1 MFLQLGTVDEDSLE
15 EYYSKSVSLNK
26 QQCQVLLRLTLRRT
40 GCFRARISY
49 KDQPL
54 SNGEFDII
62 VLNGEQPFCAEEKQ
76 CSRRQ
81 LAQEC
86 SNLLKTDRFIF
97 FPGACVFSCVTLVF
111 LLLFS
116 ENEKACVEKN
126 VSTPGISIYFE
137 AYLYSSGNY
146 SSSSWQLPA
155 SSLLAPQRR
164 PSMGEEEDEHDS
176 PVEGQPEKVKKPK
189 KVYCYISPKVNRQ
202 HTEVWF
208 IILYLRK

>member
-1 MFLQLGTVDEDSLE
+1 MRCHRRNVFKICRFAILSQAQSSTVLH
-15 EYYSKSVSLNK
+15 
-26 QQCQVLLRLTLRRT
+26 
-40 GCFRARISY
+40 I
-49 KDQPL
+49 
-54 SNGEFDII
+54 
-62 VLNGEQPFCAEEKQ
+62 
-76 CSRRQ
+76 
-81 LAQEC
+81 
-86 SNLLKTDRFIF
+86 
-97 FPGACVFSCVTLVF
+97 
-111 LLLFS
+111 S

-189 KVYCYISPKVNRQ
+189 KVYCYISPKVSSHRIGVILLLFCCWME
-202 HTEVWF
+202 HKHVFFF
-208 IILYLRK
+208 IK

>member
-1 MFLQLGTVDEDSLE
+1 ME
-15 EYYSKSVSLNK
+15 EYYSKSVTLNK
-26 QQCQVLLRLTLRRT
+26 QQCQVLLRLTLRKT

-62 VLNGEQPFCAEEKQ
+62 VLSGEQLLATLIKTV
-76 CSRRQ
+76 SRNAVKLSLLNSQ
-81 LAQEC
+81 GM
-86 SNLLKTDRFIF
+86 NLIF
-97 FPGACVFSCVTLVF
+97 LHI
-111 LLLFS
+111 S

-164 PSMGEEEDEHDS
+164 PSMGEEEEEHDS
-176 PVEGQPEKVKKPK
+176 PVEGQPEKIKKPK
-189 KVYCYISPKVNRQ
+189 KVYCYISPKVS
-202 HTEVWF
+202 TS
-208 IILYLRK
+208 K

>member
-1 MFLQLGTVDEDSLE
+1 MH
-15 EYYSKSVSLNK
+15 
-26 QQCQVLLRLTLRRT
+26 
-40 GCFRARISY
+40 
-49 KDQPL
+49 
-54 SNGEFDII
+54 
-62 VLNGEQPFCAEEKQ
+62 
-76 CSRRQ
+76 
-81 LAQEC
+81 
-86 SNLLKTDRFIF
+86 
-97 FPGACVFSCVTLVF
+97 VFSLHI
-111 LLLFS
+111 S

-189 KVYCYISPKVNRQ
+189 KVYCYISPKVSKWPAYKGS
-202 HTEVWF
+202 V
-208 IILYLRK
+208 

>member
-1 MFLQLGTVDEDSLE
+1 MFLH
-15 EYYSKSVSLNK
+15 
-26 QQCQVLLRLTLRRT
+26 
-40 GCFRARISY
+40 I
-49 KDQPL
+49 
-54 SNGEFDII
+54 
-62 VLNGEQPFCAEEKQ
+62 
-76 CSRRQ
+76 
-81 LAQEC
+81 
-86 SNLLKTDRFIF
+86 
-97 FPGACVFSCVTLVF
+97 
-111 LLLFS
+111 S

-189 KVYCYISPKVNRQ
+189 KVYCYISPKVSSLLMLHLHQ
-202 HTEVWF
+202 
-208 IILYLRK
+208 YLGAT

>member
-1 MFLQLGTVDEDSLE
+1 MLLFSMVSGPTEDKCVATE
-15 EYYSKSVSLNK
+15 EIFSRVG
-26 QQCQVLLRLTLRRT
+26 
-40 GCFRARISY
+40 GCW
-49 KDQPL
+49 
-54 SNGEFDII
+54 G
-62 VLNGEQPFCAEEKQ
+62 
-76 CSRRQ
+76 
-81 LAQEC
+81 
-86 SNLLKTDRFIF
+86 
-97 FPGACVFSCVTLVF
+97 F
-111 LLLFS
+111 LLLLNKTITFLHIS

-189 KVYCYISPKVNRQ
+189 KVYCYISPKVSR
-202 HTEVWF
+202 HL
-208 IILYLRK
+208 IKLLYFFSDRT

>member
-1 MFLQLGTVDEDSLE
+1 MLPQKKSLQDLYVGFSSEHKPTMFWH
-15 EYYSKSVSLNK
+15 
-26 QQCQVLLRLTLRRT
+26 
-40 GCFRARISY
+40 I
-49 KDQPL
+49 
-54 SNGEFDII
+54 
-62 VLNGEQPFCAEEKQ
+62 
-76 CSRRQ
+76 
-81 LAQEC
+81 
-86 SNLLKTDRFIF
+86 
-97 FPGACVFSCVTLVF
+97 
-111 LLLFS
+111 S

-189 KVYCYISPKVNRQ
+189 KVYCYISPKVSS
-202 HTEVWF
+202 HHILDLYDDLGATEKHYR
-208 IILYLRK
+208 ILFSLNSNYL

>member
-1 MFLQLGTVDEDSLE
+1 MLPQKKSLQDLYVCFSSEHKPTMFWH
-15 EYYSKSVSLNK
+15 
-26 QQCQVLLRLTLRRT
+26 
-40 GCFRARISY
+40 I
-49 KDQPL
+49 
-54 SNGEFDII
+54 
-62 VLNGEQPFCAEEKQ
+62 
-76 CSRRQ
+76 
-81 LAQEC
+81 
-86 SNLLKTDRFIF
+86 
-97 FPGACVFSCVTLVF
+97 
-111 LLLFS
+111 S

-189 KVYCYISPKVNRQ
+189 KVYCYISPKVSSHRILDLYDYLGA
-202 HTEVWF
+202 TEKALPHF
-208 IILYLRK
+208 IFLK

>member
-1 MFLQLGTVDEDSLE
+1 MHRHRRNVFKICRFFILFQAQSSTVLH
-15 EYYSKSVSLNK
+15 
-26 QQCQVLLRLTLRRT
+26 
-40 GCFRARISY
+40 I
-49 KDQPL
+49 
-54 SNGEFDII
+54 
-62 VLNGEQPFCAEEKQ
+62 
-76 CSRRQ
+76 
-81 LAQEC
+81 
-86 SNLLKTDRFIF
+86 
-97 FPGACVFSCVTLVF
+97 
-111 LLLFS
+111 S

-189 KVYCYISPKVNRQ
+189 KVYCYISPKVNSHLIGVLFFSWMEQKHVLFFHQIATICKRVLPENYSMAPFHLSSVSRNKGELHMLKTQ
-202 HTEVWF
+202 PRVGFKTHGVTPCSFLSSPIVVLTQF
-208 IILYLRK
+208 TST

>member
-1 MFLQLGTVDEDSLE
+1 MG
-15 EYYSKSVSLNK
+15 
-26 QQCQVLLRLTLRRT
+26 
-40 GCFRARISY
+40 I
-49 KDQPL
+49 
-54 SNGEFDII
+54 
-62 VLNGEQPFCAEEKQ
+62 
-76 CSRRQ
+76 CSTH
-81 LAQEC
+81 
-86 SNLLKTDRFIF
+86 KTN
-97 FPGACVFSCVTLVF
+97 VF
-111 LLLFS
+111 LHIS

-189 KVYCYISPKVNRQ
+189 KVYCYISPKVSRHLFKVCMFSWMEHKSSGCFLFFLHKIATICEGVLPENYSVAPFHLSSVSRNKG
-202 HTEVWF
+202 EVQTWKHGLPCLF
-208 IILYLRK
+208 LLDTV

>member
-1 MFLQLGTVDEDSLE
+1 MIL
-15 EYYSKSVSLNK
+15 
-26 QQCQVLLRLTLRRT
+26 
-40 GCFRARISY
+40 
-49 KDQPL
+49 
-54 SNGEFDII
+54 
-62 VLNGEQPFCAEEKQ
+62 
-76 CSRRQ
+76 
-81 LAQEC
+81 
-86 SNLLKTDRFIF
+86 
-97 FPGACVFSCVTLVF
+97 VFSLHI
-111 LLLFS
+111 S

-189 KVYCYISPKVNRQ
+189 KVYCYISPKVNGQ
-202 HTEVWF
+202 HIEVWLNLYDF
-208 IILYLRK
+208 YLGISYLRG

>member
-1 MFLQLGTVDEDSLE
+1 MDEF
-15 EYYSKSVSLNK
+15 YSKSVSLNK
-26 QQCQVLLRLTLRRT
+26 HQCQVLLRLTLRRT

-49 KDQPL
+49 RDQPL
-54 SNGEFDII
+54 SNGEFDVI
-62 VLNGEQPFCAEEKQ
+62 VLNGEQPYF
-76 CSRRQ
+76 RQ
-81 LAQEC
+81 KC
-86 SNLLKTDRFIF
+86 FHKRNLLQDLYI
-97 FPGACVFSCVTLVF
+97 CFSSKHKPTMF
-111 LLLFS
+111 WHIS
-116 ENEKACVEKN
+116 ENEKVCVEKN

-189 KVYCYISPKVNRQ
+189 KVYCYISPKVSS
-202 HTEVWF
+202 HL
-208 IILYLRK
+208 ILDLYDYLGATAKHDRILFSLNSNYL